1 MQMFQLIRALNCS
14 LIHASILHFSHGLL
28 LIQEQ
33 EHSYKRPNNTGCT
46 ASFWT
51 CNGSNLC
58 LILQG
63 IMHSVATTDCY
74 RGSLCSYWRGTLP
87 LTCGPHGKNKWNW
100 TRGPAN
106 PNSTG
111 CTGGFEVLS
120 TGAIL
125 TLFEFVWTV
134 VKQRHRLEGTGVTG
148 GCESI

>member
-74 RGSLCSYWRGTLP
+74 RGSLCSY
-87 LTCGPHGKNKWNW
+87 
-100 TRGPAN
+100 
-106 PNSTG
+106 
-111 CTGGFEVLS
+111 
-120 TGAIL
+120 
-125 TLFEFVWTV
+125 
-134 VKQRHRLEGTGVTG
+134 
-148 GCESI
+148 